1 MNTKALKEYNIC
13 KRGLKLPKL
22 MEKEHQTSKS
32 VGPVQICWSVIAVTF
47 LHDPLLVVNLPI
59 NLAVNLPVQHPIN
72 TLPPPLIDPQTAVTG
87 LRVYLMAK
95 TTMNHL
101 LVVRRKSILKF

>member
-1 MNTKALKEYNIC
+1 MNPQLATL
-13 KRGLKLPKL
+13 LHFPL
-22 MEKEHQTSKS
+22 S
-32 VGPVQICWSVIAVTF
+32 GPVQICWSVIAVTF
-47 LHDPLLVVNLPI
+47 LHDPLLVVDLRI
-59 NLAVNLPVQHPIN
+59 NLAVNLPVQHLIN
-72 TLPPPLIDPQTAVTG
+72 PLPPLLIRPQTTAVTG